1 MQLTRY
7 TDYALRVLIYLAHKD
22 GELATIAEIAGVYG
36 VSENHLMKIVHGLGK
51 QGYVETLRG
60 KGGGLR
66 LGRPPEAINLG
77 AVVRDTEE
85 TLHVVECLADDYDG
99 GCRLTPS
106 CRLKN
111 VLQEAQHAFF
121 AHLDGYTLR
130 DLVARR
136 TAFAPV
142 HFHPAVPPATRGTRT

>member
-22 GELATIAEIAGVYG
+22 GELATIGEIAAAYG
-36 VSENHLMKIVHGLGK
+36 ISENHLMKIVHGLGK
-51 QGYVETLRG
+51 QGYIETLRG

-66 LGRPPEAINLG
+66 LGRAPEAINLG

-85 TLHVVECLADDYDG
+85 TLNVVECLSDDYDG
-99 GCRLTPS
+99 QCRLNPS
-106 CRLKN
+106 CRLKT
-111 VLQEAQHAFF
+111 VLQEAQDAFYRQ
-121 AHLDGYTLR
+121 LDGYTLR

-136 TAFAPV
+136 PATAPV
-142 HFHPAVPPATRGTRT
+142 RFHPPATAARRTRV